1 MVLHHYMSVNPIT
14 GFHLTPDNN
23 SPATL
28 LRVVIKKCF
37 QALSAWGQ
45 NHLQVTTTDLYE
57 NLKKKKARLV
67 CSNRTKNSNEGAFE
81 NFLVLDCSH
90 GYIQCHQTYHLK

>member
-57 NLKKKKARLV
+57 NLKKKKQDWSVATEP
-67 CSNRTKNSNEGAFE
+67 RTVMREPLRIFWSLIVVMVIFNVIK
-81 NFLVLDCSH
+81 L
-90 GYIQCHQTYHLK
+90 IT

>member
-1 MVLHHYMSVNPIT
+1 MVLHPYMSVNPIT

-23 SPATL
+23 SPATR
-28 LRVVIKKCF
+28 LRVVIKNHKKCF

-57 NLKKKKARLV
+57 NLKKKARLV
-67 CSNRTKNSNEGAFE
+67 CSNRTKSSNEGAFE
-81 NFLVLDCSH
+81 NLLVLDCSH
-90 GYIQCHQTYHLK
+90 GYIQHHQT